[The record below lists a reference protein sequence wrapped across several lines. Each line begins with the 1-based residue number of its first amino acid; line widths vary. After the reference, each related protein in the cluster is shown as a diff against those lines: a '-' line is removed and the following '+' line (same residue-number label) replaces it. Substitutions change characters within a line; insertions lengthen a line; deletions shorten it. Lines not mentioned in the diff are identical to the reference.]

1 MKTGLIYMF
10 LSLVLLCACDG
21 SDEELSDRTQQPGET
36 LKLTVSA
43 GDFVT
48 YGDTP
53 DTRAAD
59 DGAATTFENGDCIGV
74 IVLEGSDLKG
84 NNLPYKYNGSSW
96 SFDAATAN
104 SEGTDKSVYYYDNQ
118 ATDVTYIVYFPYST
132 DADGVISIEGDS
144 GLKSKFNPKKDQQP
158 EENYRASDLMT
169 WQSIGS
175 AQKTLSV
182 TLTHAYNSVSIQPK
196 VHYTLDDGQDTDF
209 LHPAPAISDV
219 YFVTGEKDIVIPYAA
234 EDGSYRYILP
244 ADFTGDVRCFY
255 TLDNKTYNKAFTV
268 SASAP
273 ALTSNIRYS
282 STQKVDAGVYSLDKA
297 RLGDFY
303 CRNSSSESYLIPNE
317 AESLP
322 EGTECIGIVYWLGDI
337 KEDNYGLLNDK
348 FPDGTHG
355 LVVSLWDMPAPDN
368 GNTGMTWTYGGY
380 EWVND
385 WLGSNGDVTCTWDG
399 RPKNFT
405 SIQERGKMQGYAN
418 TIALEEYNKYV
429 ENKTGD
435 GYGSD
440 SNKRVKPVKG
450 LAAFQ
455 TEHPAPSSSSGWY
468 WPSVYEL
475 KYVCWGQGNEQST
488 SGKNMLN
495 RQIGKVGGGN
505 TFGLDDYW
513 SSTEGSNGN
522 GNYTW
527 CVGFDGGYMGS
538 YGHKLDNTYRVRP
551 LVAF

>member
-21 SDEELSDRTQQPGET
+21 SDEELSDMAQQSGEA

-59 DGAATTFENGDCIGV
+59 DGAATTFEKDDRIGV

-84 NNLPYKYNGSSW
+84 NNLPYKYNGTSW
-96 SFDAATAN
+96 IFDAQTAN
-104 SEGTDKSVYYYDNQ
+104 SESSGKSPYYYDNQ
-118 ATDVTYIVYFPYST
+118 ATNVTYIVYYPYNT
-132 DADGVISIEGDS
+132 GADGVTAIEGD
-144 GLKSKFNPKKDQQP
+144 GGIKSKFYPKNDQQS
-158 EENYRASDLMT
+158 EADYRASDLMT
-169 WQSIGS
+169 WQSPSDI
-175 AQKTLSV
+175 AQKTLNV

-219 YFVTGEKDIVIPYAA
+219 YFVTGDEKKLVTPYAA

-255 TLDNKTYNKAFTV
+255 TLDNKTYNKEFAV
-268 SASAP
+268 SASTP

-282 STQKVDAGVYSLDKA
+282 STQKVNAGVYSLDKA

-303 CRNSSSESYLIPNE
+303 CRNSNSESYLIPNE

-337 KEDNYGLLNDK
+337 KEDNYGLLENK

-355 LVVSLWDMPAPDN
+355 LVVSLWDMLDPDN
-368 GNTGMTWTYGGY
+368 GNLEMSWTYGRY
-380 EWVND
+380 EYVNS
-385 WLGSNGDVTCTWDG
+385 WLDSENGVTCTWTD
-399 RPKNFT
+399 RPSNFT
-405 SIQERGKMQGYAN
+405 SIQVEDKMQGYAN
-418 TIALEEYNKYV
+418 TIALEEYNKYI
-429 ENKTGD
+429 E
-435 GYGSD
+435 D
-440 SNKRVKPVKG
+440 SNNSKDQGFRVKPVKG
-450 LAAFQ
+450 LAAF
-455 TEHPAPSSSSGWY
+455 EKAHPAPSNSSGWY
-468 WPSVYEL
+468 WPSRYEL
-475 KYVCWGQGNEQST
+475 MYVCWGQGNGQSAD
-488 SGKNMLN
+488 GKDMLN
-495 RQIGKVGGGN
+495 RQIGKVSGGN
-505 TFGLDDYW
+505 TFGNNDSYW
-513 SSTEGSNGN
+513 SSTELSNYSHYAWYVWFYNGTVYGN
-522 GNYTW
+522 GFKYGDTW
-527 CVGFDGGYMGS
+527 
-538 YGHKLDNTYRVRP
+538 RVRP
-551 LVAF
+551 IFAF

>member
-21 SDEELSDRTQQPGET
+21 SDEELSDMAQQSGEA

-59 DGAATTFENGDCIGV
+59 DGAATTFENGDRIGV
-74 IVLEGSDLKG
+74 IVLDNSGNLLSD
-84 NNLPYKYNGSSW
+84 NIPYKYNGGSW
-96 SFDAATAN
+96 SFDSSN
-104 SEGTDKSVYYYDNQ
+104 GEGKSAVYYDNK
-118 ATDVTYIVYFPYST
+118 ATTYLVYFPYST
-132 DADGVISIEGDS
+132 GANGVTAIDGI
-144 GLKSKFNPKKDQQP
+144 KSKFYPKDDQQT

-169 WQSIGS
+169 WQSPSDI
-175 AQKTLSV
+175 AQKTLNV

-255 TLDNKTYNKAFTV
+255 TLDNKTYNKEFTV
-268 SASAP
+268 SASTP

-282 STQKVDAGVYSLDKA
+282 STQKVNAGVYSLDKA

-303 CRNSSSESYLIPNE
+303 CRNSSGEGYLIPNE

-322 EGTECIGIVYWLGDI
+322 EGTECIGIVYWLGNI
-337 KEDNYGLLNDK
+337 KEDNYGLLDSK

-355 LVVSLWDMPAPDN
+355 LVVSLWDMPAPD
-368 GNTGMTWTYGGY
+368 TGSVDMTWTYGGY
-380 EWVND
+380 EWVNN
-385 WLGSNGDVTCTWDG
+385 WLGNATWSEG
-399 RPKNFT
+399 NPRPQEFT
-405 SIQERGKMQGYAN
+405 SIQETGKMQGYAN
-418 TIALEEYNKYV
+418 TIALEEYNKHV
-429 ENKTGD
+429 EGGTDD
-435 GYGSD
+435 GYGPNGS
-440 SNKRVKPVKG
+440 KRVKPVKG
-450 LAAFQ
+450 LADFEKA
-455 TEHPAPSSSSGWY
+455 HPAPSNSSGWY

-475 KYVCWGQGNEQST
+475 KYVCWGQDKGEGT

-505 TFGLDDYW
+505 TFGTAYCW
-513 SSTEGSNGN
+513 SSTEFSGN
-522 GNYTW
+522 SSRAWYVYFGYGD
-527 CVGFDGGYMGS
+527 VSYYGGKYN
-538 YGHKLDNTYRVRP
+538 HTFRVRP
-551 LVAF
+551 LLAF

>member
-21 SDEELSDRTQQPGET
+21 SDEALSDRTQQAGEA

-59 DGAATTFENGDCIGV
+59 DGAATSFENGDRIGV
-74 IVLEGSDLKG
+74 IVLDNSGNLLSD
-84 NNLPYKYNGSSW
+84 NIPYKYNGSSW
-96 SFDAATAN
+96 SFDSSN
-104 SEGTDKSVYYYDNQ
+104 GEGKSAVYYDNK
-118 ATDVTYIVYFPYST
+118 ATTYLVYFPYST
-132 DADGVISIEGDS
+132 DADGVTAIEGYD
-144 GLKSKFNPKKDQQP
+144 GLKNRFIPKEDQQT

-169 WQSIGS
+169 WQSTSDI
-175 AQKTLSV
+175 AQKTLNV

-196 VHYTLDDGQDTDF
+196 VHYTLGDGQDTDF

-219 YFVTGEKDIVIPYAA
+219 YFVTGDESIVTPYAA

-268 SASAP
+268 SSVQ
-273 ALTSNIRYS
+273 TSNIRYGS
-282 STQKVDAGVYSLDKA
+282 VQNIRMGTYGVDKV

-303 CRNSSSESYLIPNE
+303 CKNSSGEGYLIPNE

-337 KEDNYGLLNDK
+337 TGDNYGLLDGK

-368 GNTGMTWTYGGY
+368 TSSVTMTWTYGGY
-380 EWVND
+380 EYVND
-385 WLGSNGDVTCTWDG
+385 WLNNATWSGDNSRPGS
-399 RPKNFT
+399 FT
-405 SIQERGKMQGYAN
+405 SIQETGKMQGYAN

-429 ENKTGD
+429 ENTDNGKD
-435 GYGSD
+435 Q
-440 SNKRVKPVKG
+440 NLRVKPVKG
-450 LAAFQ
+450 LAAFEEAHQ
-455 TEHPAPSSSSGWY
+455 APSNSSGWY

-475 KYVCWGQGNEQST
+475 KYVCWGQGNGEST
-488 SGKNMLN
+488 NGKNMLN

-505 TFGLDDYW
+505 TFGLDYYW
-513 SSTEGSNGN
+513 SSTERS
-522 GNYTW
+522 YVSYYAW
-527 CVGFDGGYMGS
+527 YVGFYNGCVDYGGYK
-538 YGHKLDNTYRVRP
+538 YGDAYRVRP
-551 LVAF
+551 LLAF

>member
-21 SDEELSDRTQQPGET
+21 SDEELSDMAQQSGEA
-36 LKLTVSA
+36 LKLSVSA

-59 DGAATTFENGDCIGV
+59 DGAATTFEKDDRIGV

-84 NNLPYKYNGSSW
+84 NNLPYKYNGTSW
-96 SFDAATAN
+96 IFDAQTAN
-104 SEGTDKSVYYYDNQ
+104 SESSGKSPYYYDNQ
-118 ATDVTYIVYFPYST
+118 ATNVTYIVYYPYNT
-132 DADGVISIEGDS
+132 GADGVTAIEGD
-144 GLKSKFNPKKDQQP
+144 GGIKSKFYPKNDQQT

-169 WQSIGS
+169 WQSPSDI
-175 AQKTLSV
+175 AQKTLNV

-255 TLDNKTYNKAFTV
+255 TLDNKTYNKEFTV
-268 SASAP
+268 SS

-337 KEDNYGLLNDK
+337 KEDNYGLLEGK
-348 FPDGTHG
+348 FPNGTHG

-368 GNTGMTWTYGGY
+368 AGFTMTWTYGGY

-385 WLGSNGDVTCTWDG
+385 WLGSKNGVTCTWDDK
-399 RPKNFT
+399 PSNFT
-405 SIQERGKMQGYAN
+405 SIQETGKMQGYAN

-475 KYVCWGQGNEQST
+475 KYVCWGQGNGEST
-488 SGKNMLN
+488 KGKAMLN
-495 RQIGKVGGGN
+495 KQIEKVGNGN
-505 TFGLDDYW
+505 TFGSAGYW
-513 SSTEGSNGN
+513 SSTERSNYSSYAWYVDFYYGS
-522 GNYTW
+522 
-527 CVGFDGGYMGS
+527 VS
-538 YGHKLDNTYRVRP
+538 YSGDKSSYTYRVRP
-551 LVAF
+551 LLAF

>member
-21 SDEELSDRTQQPGET
+21 SDEELSDMAQQSGEA

-59 DGAATTFENGDCIGV
+59 DGAATTFENGDRIGV
-74 IVLEGSDLKG
+74 IVLDNSGNLLSD
-84 NNLPYKYNGSSW
+84 NIPYKYNGGSW
-96 SFDAATAN
+96 SFDSSN
-104 SEGTDKSVYYYDNQ
+104 GEGKSAVYYDNK
-118 ATDVTYIVYFPYST
+118 ATTYLVYFPYST
-132 DADGVISIEGDS
+132 GANGVTAIDGI
-144 GLKSKFNPKKDQQP
+144 KSKFYPKEDQQS
-158 EENYRASDLMT
+158 EANYRASDLMT
-169 WQSIGS
+169 WQSKSSS
-175 AQKTLSV
+175 AQKTLKV
-182 TLTHAYNSVSIQPK
+182 TLTHAYNSVSILPK

-209 LHPAPAISDV
+209 LHPTPAISDV
-219 YFVTGEKDIVIPYAA
+219 YFVTGDEKKLVTPYAA

-268 SASAP
+268 LSAQ
-273 ALTSNIRYS
+273 TSNIRYGS
-282 STQKVDAGVYSLDKA
+282 VQNINAGTYGFDKV

-303 CRNSSSESYLIPNE
+303 CKSGNGKGYLIPNE

-337 KEDNYGLLNDK
+337 KEDNYGLLDSK
-348 FPDGTHG
+348 FPGKTHG

-368 GNTGMTWTYGGY
+368 GSVTMTWTYGGY
-380 EWVND
+380 EWVNN
-385 WLGSNGDVTCTWDG
+385 WLGSKGDVTCTWDA
-399 RPKNFT
+399 RPENFT
-405 SIQERGKMQGYAN
+405 SIQETSKMQGYAN

-429 ENKTGD
+429 ESQASGD
-435 GYGSD
+435 GYGPNG
-440 SNKRVKPVKG
+440 NKRVKPVKG

-455 TEHPAPSSSSGWY
+455 TEHPAPSNSSGWY

-475 KYVCWGQGNEQST
+475 KYVCWGQGNGEST
-488 SGKNMLN
+488 KGKAMLN
-495 RQIGKVGGGN
+495 KQIGKVGGGN
-505 TFGLDDYW
+505 TFGSAYYW
-513 SSTEGSNGN
+513 SSTEGSSGSL
-522 GNYTW
+522 GAWY
-527 CVGFDGGYMGS
+527 VSFYYGDVYYDGSRDDY
-538 YGHKLDNTYRVRP
+538 TYRVRP
-551 LVAF
+551 LLAF

>member
-21 SDEELSDRTQQPGET
+21 SDEELSDMAQQSGEA

-74 IVLEGSDLKG
+74 IVLDNSGNLLSD
-84 NNLPYKYNGSSW
+84 NIPYKYNGGSW
-96 SFDAATAN
+96 SFDSSN
-104 SEGTDKSVYYYDNQ
+104 GEGKSAVYYDNK
-118 ATDVTYIVYFPYST
+118 ATTYLVYFPYST
-132 DADGVISIEGDS
+132 GANGVTAID
-144 GLKSKFNPKKDQQP
+144 GLKSKCTPKDDQQAK
-158 EENYRASDLMT
+158 ENYRTSDLMT

-175 AQKTLSV
+175 AQKTLKV

-219 YFVTGEKDIVIPYAA
+219 RFAMGDEKKLVTPYAA

-268 SASAP
+268 SSAQ
-273 ALTSNIRYS
+273 TSNIRYGS
-282 STQKVDAGVYSLDKA
+282 VQNIRMGTYDLDKV

-303 CRNSSSESYLIPNE
+303 CRNSSGEGYLIPNE

-337 KEDNYGLLNDK
+337 KGDNYGLLNDK
-348 FPDGTHG
+348 FPNGTHG
-355 LVVSLWDMPAPDN
+355 LVVSLWDMPDPDN
-368 GNTGMTWTYGGY
+368 ESSVAMTWTYGGY
-380 EWVND
+380 EYVNS
-385 WLGSNGDVTCTWDG
+385 WLSNATWSDDNP
-399 RPKNFT
+399 RPSNFA
-405 SIQERGKMQGYAN
+405 SIQETGKMQGYAN
-418 TIALEEYNKYV
+418 TIALEEYNKHV
-429 ENKTGD
+429 EGGTGD
-435 GYGSD
+435 GYGPNGS
-440 SNKRVKPVKG
+440 KRVKPVKG
-450 LAAFQ
+450 LATFQ
-455 TEHPAPSSSSGWY
+455 TEHPAPSNSSGWY

-475 KYVCWGQGNEQST
+475 KYVCWGQGNGEST
-488 SGKNMLN
+488 NGKNMLN

-505 TFGLDDYW
+505 TFGSAYYW
-513 SSTEGSNGN
+513 SSTESGHGRNAWYVYFGGGSVDGN
-522 GNYTW
+522 GDKYYNA
-527 CVGFDGGYMGS
+527 C
-538 YGHKLDNTYRVRP
+538 RVRP
-551 LVAF
+551 LLAF

>member
-21 SDEELSDRTQQPGET
+21 SDEELSDMAQQSGEA

-59 DGAATTFENGDCIGV
+59 DGAATTFENGDRIGV
-74 IVLEGSDLKG
+74 IVLDNSGNLLSD
-84 NNLPYKYNGSSW
+84 NIPYKYNGGSW
-96 SFDAATAN
+96 SFDSSN
-104 SEGTDKSVYYYDNQ
+104 GEGKSAVYYDNK
-118 ATDVTYIVYFPYST
+118 ATTYLVYFPYST
-132 DADGVISIEGDS
+132 GANGVTAIDGI
-144 GLKSKFNPKKDQQP
+144 KSKFYPKEDQQS
-158 EENYRASDLMT
+158 EADYRASDLMT
-169 WQSIGS
+169 WQSKSGS
-175 AQKTLSV
+175 AQKTLKV
-182 TLTHAYNSVSIQPK
+182 TLTHAYNSVSILPK

-219 YFVTGEKDIVIPYAA
+219 YFVTGDEKKLVTPYAA

-268 SASAP
+268 SSAQ
-273 ALTSNIRYS
+273 TSNIRYGS
-282 STQKVDAGVYSLDKA
+282 VQNINAGTYGLDKV

-303 CRNSSSESYLIPNE
+303 CKSGNGKGYLIPNE

-322 EGTECIGIVYWLGDI
+322 EGTECIGIVYWIDETNQI
-337 KEDNYGLLNDK
+337 KEDNYGLLDSK

-368 GNTGMTWTYGGY
+368 GNIGMTWTYGGY
-380 EWVND
+380 EFVNN
-385 WLGSNGDVTCTWDG
+385 WLENAKWSDG
-399 RPKNFT
+399 NSRPSNFT
-405 SIQERGKMQGYAN
+405 SIQVEDKMQGYAN
-418 TIALEEYNKYV
+418 TIALKEYNKYV
-429 ENKTGD
+429 ENKADD
-435 GYGSD
+435 GYGPN

-450 LAAFQ
+450 LADFEKA
-455 TEHPAPSSSSGWY
+455 HPAPSNSSGWY

-475 KYVCWGQGNEQST
+475 KYVCWGQGNVQSPD
-488 SGKNMLN
+488 GREMLDT
-495 RQIGKVGGGN
+495 QIGKIDGRN
-505 TFGLDDYW
+505 TFGRGSYW
-513 SSTEGSNGN
+513 SSTESSSYYGRACYVYFNNGTVD
-522 GNYTW
+522 YI
-527 CVGFDGGYMGS
+527 GY
-538 YGHKLDNTYRVRP
+538 KVDDTCRVRP
-551 LVAF
+551 LLAF

>member
-10 LSLVLLCACDG
+10 LSLVLLCACNG
-21 SDEELSDRTQQPGET
+21 SDEELSDMAQQSGEA
-36 LKLTVSA
+36 LKLIVSA

-84 NNLPYKYNGSSW
+84 NNLPYKYNGTSW
-96 SFDAATAN
+96 IFDAQTAN
-104 SEGTDKSVYYYDNQ
+104 SESSGKSPYYYDNQ
-118 ATDVTYIVYFPYST
+118 ATDVTYIVYYPYNT
-132 DADGVISIEGDS
+132 GADGVISIEGDG

-175 AQKTLSV
+175 AQKTLNV

-196 VHYTLDDGQDTDF
+196 VHYTLDDGQGTDF

-268 SASAP
+268 SSAQ
-273 ALTSNIRYS
+273 TSNIRYGS
-282 STQKVDAGVYSLDKA
+282 VQNIRMGTYDLDKV

-303 CRNSSSESYLIPNE
+303 CRNSSGEGYLIPNE

-337 KEDNYGLLNDK
+337 KGDNYGLLNDK
-348 FPDGTHG
+348 FPNGTHG
-355 LVVSLWDMPAPDN
+355 LVVSLWDMPDPDN
-368 GNTGMTWTYGGY
+368 GNIGMTWTYGGY
-380 EWVND
+380 EFVND
-385 WLGSNGDVTCTWDG
+385 WLDGKNGVTCTWDG

-405 SIQERGKMQGYAN
+405 SIQETGKMQGYAN
-418 TIALEEYNKYV
+418 TIALEEYNKYI
-429 ENKTGD
+429 E
-435 GYGSD
+435 D
-440 SNKRVKPVKG
+440 SSNSKDQNLCVKPVKG
-450 LAAFQ
+450 LAAF
-455 TEHPAPSSSSGWY
+455 EEAHPAPSNSSGWY

-475 KYVCWGQGNEQST
+475 KYVCWGQGNGEST
-488 SGKNMLN
+488 NGKNMLN
-495 RQIGKVGGGN
+495 RQIGKVDGGN
-505 TFGLDDYW
+505 TFGSALYW
-513 SSTEGSNGN
+513 SSTEYSGSS
-522 GNYTW
+522 
-527 CVGFDGGYMGS
+527 S
-538 YGHKLDNTYRVRP
+538 YAWYVDFVRLRVLLRR
-551 LVAF
+551 

>member
-21 SDEELSDRTQQPGET
+21 SDEELSDMAQQSGEA

-59 DGAATTFENGDCIGV
+59 DGAATTFENGDRIGV
-74 IVLEGSDLKG
+74 IVLDNSGNLLSD
-84 NNLPYKYNGSSW
+84 NIPYKYNGGSW
-96 SFDAATAN
+96 SFDSSN
-104 SEGTDKSVYYYDNQ
+104 GEGKSAVYYDNK
-118 ATDVTYIVYFPYST
+118 ATTYLVYFPYST
-132 DADGVISIEGDS
+132 GANGVTAIDGI
-144 GLKSKFNPKKDQQP
+144 KSKFYPKEDQQS
-158 EENYRASDLMT
+158 EADYRVSDLMT
-169 WQSIGS
+169 WQSKSGS
-175 AQKTLSV
+175 AQKTLKV
-182 TLTHAYNSVSIQPK
+182 TLTHAYNSVSILPK

-219 YFVTGEKDIVIPYAA
+219 RFAMGDEKKLVTPYAA

-255 TLDNKTYNKAFTV
+255 TLDNTTYNKAFTV
-268 SASAP
+268 SSAQ
-273 ALTSNIRYS
+273 TSNIRYGS
-282 STQKVDAGVYSLDKA
+282 VQNIRMGTYDLDKV

-303 CRNSSSESYLIPNE
+303 CRNSSGEGYLIPNE

-322 EGTECIGIVYWLGDI
+322 EGTKCIGIVYWLGDI
-337 KEDNYGLLNDK
+337 KEDNYGLLENK
-348 FPDGTHG
+348 FPDSTHG

-368 GNTGMTWTYGGY
+368 GSVTMTWTYGGY
-380 EWVND
+380 EFVND
-385 WLGSNGDVTCTWDG
+385 WLGSKNGVTCTWDG
-399 RPKNFT
+399 RPDNFT
-405 SIQERGKMQGYAN
+405 SIQETGKMQGYAN
-418 TIALEEYNKYV
+418 TIALKEYNKYV
-429 ENKTGD
+429 ENKTDD

-440 SNKRVKPVKG
+440 SDKRVKPVKG

-505 TFGLDDYW
+505 TFGSAGYW
-513 SSTEGSNGN
+513 SSTEGSN
-522 GNYTW
+522 Y
-527 CVGFDGGYMGS
+527 S
-538 YGHKLDNTYRVRP
+538 YYAWYVYFVRRRVRQRR
-551 LVAF
+551 

>member
-21 SDEELSDRTQQPGET
+21 SDEELSDMAQQSGEA

-59 DGAATTFENGDCIGV
+59 DGAATTFENGDRIGV
-74 IVLEGSDLKG
+74 IVLDNSGNLLSD
-84 NNLPYKYNGSSW
+84 NIPYKYNGGSW
-96 SFDAATAN
+96 SFDSSN
-104 SEGTDKSVYYYDNQ
+104 GEGKSAVYYDNK
-118 ATDVTYIVYFPYST
+118 ATTYLVYFPYST
-132 DADGVISIEGDS
+132 GANGVTAIDGI
-144 GLKSKFNPKKDQQP
+144 KSKFYPKEDQQS
-158 EENYRASDLMT
+158 EADYRASDLMT
-169 WQSIGS
+169 WQSKSGS
-175 AQKTLSV
+175 AQKTLKV
-182 TLTHAYNSVSIQPK
+182 TLTHAYNSVSILPK

-219 YFVTGEKDIVIPYAA
+219 YFVTGDEKKLVTPYAA

-268 SASAP
+268 SSAQ
-273 ALTSNIRYS
+273 TSNIRYGS
-282 STQKVDAGVYSLDKA
+282 VQNIRMGTYDLDKV

-303 CRNSSSESYLIPNE
+303 CRNSSGEGYLIPNE

-322 EGTECIGIVYWLGDI
+322 EGTECIGIVYWLGNI
-337 KEDNYGLLNDK
+337 KEDNYGLLEGK

-380 EWVND
+380 EWVNN
-385 WLGSNGDVTCTWDG
+385 WLGNATWSEG
-399 RPKNFT
+399 NPRPQEFT
-405 SIQERGKMQGYAN
+405 SIQETGKMQGYAN
-418 TIALEEYNKYV
+418 TIALEEYNKHV
-429 ENKTGD
+429 EGGTDD
-435 GYGSD
+435 GYGPNGS
-440 SNKRVKPVKG
+440 KRVKPVKG
-450 LAAFQ
+450 LADFEKA
-455 TEHPAPSSSSGWY
+455 HPAPSNSSGWY

-475 KYVCWGQGNEQST
+475 KYVCWGQDKGEGT

-495 RQIGKVGGGN
+495 RQIGKIDGGN
-505 TFGLDDYW
+505 TFGSADYW
-513 SSTEGSNGN
+513 SSTEGSYYSYDAWYVYFGN
-522 GNYTW
+522 GDVN
-527 CVGFDGGYMGS
+527 S
-538 YGHKLDNTYRVRP
+538 YGGKDYSTCRVRP
-551 LVAF
+551 LLAF